1 MDLHARSSGSDA
13 LQAAFWNWKIAQY
26 TRMEAGEPYCPGK
39 SEFFTMSVKANW
51 EMRNRPMDS
60 WGEFLECSGVAK
72 ERFRWAGARPA
83 RKPPETRRSEGFRQA
98 FEALVLRNAKCEERS
113 AKCRRGAWAW
123 KESAGWTGQAS
134 HLAKAVASST
144 GSLEEQRASLS
155 SAVGLGNGPLGSC
168 AGHEAVDFALRHRW
182 VHVIPVQR
190 RRQ

>member
-98 FEALVLRNAKCEERS
+98 FEALVLRNAKCEVRR
-113 AKCRRGAWAW
+113 AKCEMPTRGMGM
-123 KESAGWTGQAS
+123 EGIG
-134 HLAKAVASST
+134 
-144 GSLEEQRASLS
+144 
-155 SAVGLGNGPLGSC
+155 GLDRPGKPSC
-168 AGHEAVDFALRHRW
+168 KGRCKFHG
-182 VHVIPVQR
+182 IS
-190 RRQ
+190 